1 MRTLERLKEAREVTF
16 KEDFV
21 KGGKVLFTKDQTTA
35 MNANLVDQLK
45 AAGAK
50 LSVKGFDQEKL
61 VEAKRER
68 ITKAAEAQQKAN
80 K

>member
-21 KGGKVLFTKDQTTA
+21 KGGKVLYAKDQTTA
-35 MNANLVDQLK
+35 MNANLVEQLK

-50 LSVKGFDQEKL
+50 VSVKRFDQEKL
-61 VEAKRER
+61 VEAKKER
-68 ITKAAEAQQKAN
+68 VAKAVEAQKKAN